1 MGGESRAGRER
12 GGVRVFVAV
21 VAEKEK
27 LSLEKNT
34 KNTSLK
40 QDLPGVRS
48 RGVREVKSWQIIF
61 CNFDSFH
68 VNFERACAARRESE
82 SERRERVCEKQ
93 EREREFHFFFLS
105 LSPAKTSERRRKNSV
120 TMALQSFSFL
130 SEWTTLL
137 FSLGCCALHLSW
149 TLLEKR
155 RRGALNSSW
164 FSFGHAKVDD
174 GGTLARSWA
183 RKHRLFLSSQSHTRS
198 LLRPNL
204 SAKHKRY
211 KIKTP
216 SAFFGRKRDRERQE
230 DAGRML

>member
-1 MGGESRAGRER
+1 LRELARRGVSRKVKE
-12 GGVRVFVAV
+12 
-21 VAEKEK
+21 EKEF
-27 LSLEKNT
+27 
-34 KNTSLK
+34 
-40 QDLPGVRS
+40 
-48 RGVREVKSWQIIF
+48 VKS
-61 CNFDSFH
+61 
-68 VNFERACAARRESE
+68 
-82 SERRERVCEKQ
+82 K
-93 EREREFHFFFLS
+93 REREFHFFFIS
-105 LSPAKTSERRRKNSV
+105 LSPPKTSERRRKNSV

-174 GGTLARSWA
+174 GGSLARSWA
-183 RKHRLFLSSQSHTRS
+183 RMHRLFLSSQSHTRS